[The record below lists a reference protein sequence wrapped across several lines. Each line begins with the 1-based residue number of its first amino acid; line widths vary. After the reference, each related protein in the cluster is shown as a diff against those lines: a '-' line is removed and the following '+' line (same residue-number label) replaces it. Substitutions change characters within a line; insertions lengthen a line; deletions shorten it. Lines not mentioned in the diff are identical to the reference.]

1 MLRIR
6 VDQGDVMRNL
16 RQLRREDAPM
26 VTAYALTKTGQ
37 DIKAAEI
44 ASMKAVFDRPSRF
57 TLNALYLKTATKR
70 DLQAV
75 VYFKE
80 GFGSIPAWRYL
91 GPQVEGGGRQ
101 HKSHEKRLIRA
112 GHMKPDEYA
121 VPGAGA
127 RLDQYGNISGPTIER
142 ILSHVQAAE
151 QFSGYQANATNSR
164 RSRAKRRKSGTY
176 FVLRP
181 DAVGRARGNVAP
193 GIYLRQNLN
202 HIVPVIMFVRAPK
215 YRKRFPFYETGQD
228 VFKANFARHA
238 RDGYNK
244 FVASKYRKKAA

>member
-1 MLRIR
+1 MLKIR
-6 VDQGDVMRNL
+6 VDSRDVMRQL
-16 RQLRREDAPM
+16 RQLRKEDAPI
-26 VTAYALTKTGQ
+26 VTAYALTKTAQ

-57 TLNALYLKTATKR
+57 TLNALYMQPAKKNSLV
-70 DLQAV
+70 AV

-127 RLDQYGNISGPTIER
+127 KLDQYGNISGPTIER

-151 QFSGYQANATNSR
+151 QFAGYQANATGSR
-164 RSRAKRRKSGTY
+164 RSRAKRRKGGTY

-181 DAVGRARGNVAP
+181 DGAGRARGSVAP
-193 GIYLRQNLN
+193 GIYLRQNVN
-202 HIVPVIMFVRAPK
+202 QIVPVIMFVKAPR
-215 YRKRFPFYETGQD
+215 YRKRFPFYETARE
-228 VFKANFARHA
+228 VFAANFARHA
-238 RDGYNK
+238 RDGFNR
-244 FVASKYRKKAA
+244 FVVSRMKKAA